1 MATYQVKSGDTLSA
15 IAARYRTTVSALA
28 KTNNIANVN
37 LIRVGQRLTVPDSF
51 APSASQLKVPS
62 VDLKR
67 GSQGAAV
74 KDLQNALVKLGH
86 MTKAEMA
93 TGPGIFGPQ
102 TDAAVRRFQRDHGL
116 VVDGIAGPIT
126 RRALASAM
134 EGAGQASQVSVDHN
148 TTLHY
153 DGSKPAPGTTRTD
166 AWNPVNAPIQGV
178 SGNRSVTRYNDV
190 INQFAVGVNPRY
202 APRGGNT
209 YCNIFVWDVTRAMG
223 AEIPHWVDGNGNRVG
238 VGKGRELS
246 ANGVCSWLSNHGARH
261 GWRKV
266 SAAEAQAAANQ
277 GKPVVS
283 SWLNQG
289 GIGHVGIVRPGEIT
303 SRGPAAAQAGGTNFN
318 RGHVADGY
326 GSRPVSYWVHA

>member
-1 MATYQVKSGDTLSA
+1 
-15 IAARYRTTVSALA
+15 
-28 KTNNIANVN
+28 
-37 LIRVGQRLTVPDSF
+37 
-51 APSASQLKVPS
+51 
-62 VDLKR
+62 
-67 GSQGAAV
+67 
-74 KDLQNALVKLGH
+74 
-86 MTKAEMA
+86 A